1 MKYISR
7 FAGDTA
13 IYTLSNFA
21 VAGVPFLL
29 LPVLTRAL
37 SPDAYGAVAMF
48 TVVVSFF
55 AVGAGLNVHGAVM
68 VRYFDP
74 EKFCIST
81 YVSTALFILAFTSLI
96 LTLVVVV
103 GGNHLENLTGL
114 PMNWLLVAVCVAAC
128 QFIVQIL
135 LTLWQSSKQ
144 PAKFAAFRF
153 SHSTMDGMVSLL
165 LVVAFA
171 LSWEGRL
178 LGISTAWTA
187 SAAAALWFLFRS
199 GWLARSV
206 RKDYA
211 VDALRYGVPLVPHA
225 IGGLV
230 LAMTDRFLVTNLLDL
245 TATGIYMVAVQVGLI
260 LQIAADA
267 FNKAFAPWLM
277 ETLKHNDHSRDKR
290 IVKYTYSYFGLILTV
305 AVVAGFFAEFIINLL
320 AGEQYQSAAEVA
332 RYTLVGNAFVG
343 MYYMVTNYIFYS
355 RRTELLSLMTTTVG
369 LITIGLTWYLI
380 QESGIVG
387 AAQAFMVGQI
397 LMFFGTWFL
406 ANRCHP
412 MPWRFGSA

>member
-1 MKYISR
+1 MKPRSR
-7 FAGDTA
+7 FAGDAAT
-13 IYTLSNFA
+13 YTISNFVVA
-21 VAGVPFLL
+21 VVPFLL

-48 TVVVSFF
+48 SVVVSFF
-55 AVGAGLNVHGAVM
+55 AVVAGLNVQGAVM

-81 YVSTALFILAFTSLI
+81 YVSTALLI
-96 LTLVVVV
+96 LLFTTLVLTLAVVA
-103 GGNHLENLTGL
+103 GSNHLENLTGL
-114 PMNWLLVAVCVAAC
+114 SINWLLLAVCVAAC
-128 QFIVQIL
+128 QFIVQLL

-144 PAKFAAFRF
+144 PAKFAVFRM
-153 SHSTMDGMVSLL
+153 SHATMDGLVSLL
-165 LVVAFA
+165 LVVTFA

-178 LGISTAWTA
+178 FGISTAWA
-187 SAAAALWFLFRS
+187 VSAVAALWILFRS
-199 GWLARSV
+199 GWLEISV
-206 RKDYA
+206 KKDCA
-211 VDALRYGVPLVPHA
+211 VDALRYGVPLVPHTVA
-225 IGGLV
+225 GLV

-245 TATGIYMVAVQVGLI
+245 TATGIYMVAVQVGLV

-267 FNKAFAPWLM
+267 FNKAFGPWLM
-277 ETLKHNDHSRDKR
+277 ETLKHNDPTRDKR
-290 IVKYTYSYFGLILTV
+290 IVKYTYGYFGLILTV
-305 AVVAGFFAEFIINLL
+305 AVVAGFFSEFIIKLL
-320 AGEQYQSAAEVA
+320 AGEQYHTAAEVA

-355 RRTELLSLMTTTVG
+355 RRTELLSLMTTAVG
-369 LITIGLTWYLI
+369 LITIGLSWYLI

-397 LMFFGTWFL
+397 LMFLGTWFL

>member
-1 MKYISR
+1 MKLRSR
-7 FAGDTA
+7 FAGDAA
-13 IYTLSNFA
+13 IYTISNFA

-29 LPVLTRAL
+29 LPMLTRAL

-81 YVSTALFILAFTSLI
+81 YVSTALFILGFTSLV
-96 LTLVVVV
+96 LTLAVVA
-103 GGNHLENLTGL
+103 GSNHLENLTGL
-114 PMNWLLVAVCVAAC
+114 PMNWLLLAVCVAAC
-128 QFIVQIL
+128 QFIVQLL

-153 SHSTMDGMVSLL
+153 SHATMDGMVSLL
-165 LVVAFA
+165 LVVTFA

-178 LGISTAWTA
+178 LGISTAWTV
-187 SAAAALWFLFRS
+187 SAVAALWFLFRS
-199 GWLARSV
+199 GWFARSV
-206 RKDYA
+206 KKDHA

-225 IGGLV
+225 IAGLV

-277 ETLKHNDHSRDKR
+277 ETLKHNDYSRDKR
-290 IVKYTYSYFGLILTV
+290 IVKYTYGYFGLILTV
-305 AVVAGFFAEFIINLL
+305 AVVAGFFSEFIIKLL
-320 AGEQYQSAAEVA
+320 AGEQYESAAEVA
-332 RYTLVGNAFVG
+332 KYTLVGNAFVG

-355 RRTELLSLMTTTVG
+355 RRTELLSLMTATVG
-369 LITIGLTWYLI
+369 LITVGLSWYLI
-380 QESGIVG
+380 QKSGIVG
-387 AAQAFMVGQI
+387 AAQAFMVGQV

-412 MPWRFGSA
+412 MPWRLRLS